1 MHKGIKIS
9 DNAKKAPET
18 VSCYNETKCGVDI
31 VDQMAKKYTVR
42 SGTRR
47 WPVHSFQNTLD
58 LAAINTWILYKE
70 LTKENIA
77 RREFIHKLAEELAES
92 SVQNQTTFPLKDPSP
107 KIKHARKNSAKLK
120 FPARETALLACVLNV
135 TNLYVELAPTTFN
148 VYAKSVLN
156 DATD

>member
-9 DNAKKAPET
+9 DNAKKTPET
-18 VSCYNETKCGVDI
+18 VSCYNETKYGVDI

-58 LAAINTWILYKE
+58 LAAINAWILYKE

-92 SVQNQTTFPLKDPSP
+92 SVQNRNHIPAQGSLTEDQTRP
-107 KIKHARKNSAKLK
+107 KK
-120 FPARETALLACVLNV
+120 FCQVKVSCKRNRSVGVCAQCN
-135 TNLYVELAPTTFN
+135 
-148 VYAKSVLN
+148 KSVCGTC
-156 DATD
+156 TDNIQRVCKKCIK